1 MEDIRE
7 ISADRGIHMVR
18 LIVLTLLVL
27 NSSAAYAEWVKVS
40 DRNEAGKT
48 VYMDPVSIRRNSNLV
63 KMWQFFDYK
72 TVQTV
77 GGVRFLS
84 NKEEWEFDCVEERS
98 RSLGLK
104 EYSGNM
110 GNGTVVYTNSQV
122 GKWLPVVPGSIG
134 HTVWK
139 VACQKD

>member
-1 MEDIRE
+1 
-7 ISADRGIHMVR
+7 MVR

-40 DRNEAGKT
+40 DRDEAGKT
-48 VYMDPVSIRRNSNLV
+48 VYMDPSTIRRNSNLV

-84 NKEEWEFDCVEERS
+84 DKEEWEFDCVAERS

-110 GNGTVVYTNSQV
+110 GSGTVVYTNSQV

-134 HTVWK
+134 HIVWK